1 MSLMRFG
8 YLAALLFCL
17 STATAKAQSDSSIV
31 WQLVTFNILPGQY
44 NNVIDLYQQQAVPLY
59 AENEEMLRFRGFREV
74 ESPVPFGLM
83 VLTEMHGL
91 GGMDASNNRLRAIA
105 AEQNISVG
113 NLYGRISDL
122 TAGHTDEF
130 VQLIAEW
137 KIEDPFTSKYQ
148 VFISYDIVAGKLTD
162 FRRFVHEQLI
172 PAEKELGLP
181 SSGGE
186 YIISAGWQYV
196 RVFGI
201 DTLNEFGDYIEMLHS
216 RDLDKALDPFI
227 DKKKIVIKGVLPNL
241 SVR

>member
-8 YLAALLFCL
+8 VIASILFCL
-17 STATAKAQSDSSIV
+17 STTSSKAQNDTSIV
-31 WQLVTFNILPGQY
+31 WQLVTFNILPGEY
-44 NNVIDLYQQQAVPLY
+44 SNVIDLYQQQAVPLFT
-59 AENEEMLRFRGFREV
+59 ENEEMLRFRGFREV

-83 VLTEMHGL
+83 VLTEMNGL
-91 GGMDASNNRLRAIA
+91 GGMDAANIRLRAIA

-130 VQLIAEW
+130 VQLIPEW

-148 VFISYDIVAGKLTD
+148 VFISYDIVAGKSAD

-181 SSGGE
+181 SSGGQ
-186 YIISAGWQYV
+186 YLISDGWQYL

-201 DTLNEFGDYIEMLHS
+201 ESLKEFGDYVELLHS
-216 RDLDKALDPFI
+216 KDLDNVLDRFV
-227 DKKKIVIKGVLPNL
+227 DKKRVVIKGVLPNL

>member
-8 YLAALLFCL
+8 VIASILFCL
-17 STATAKAQSDSSIV
+17 STTSSKAQNDTSIV
-31 WQLVTFNILPGQY
+31 WQLVTFNILPGEY
-44 NNVIDLYQQQAVPLY
+44 SNVIDLYQQQAIPLFT
-59 AENEEMLRFRGFREV
+59 ENEEMLRFRGFREV

-83 VLTEMHGL
+83 VLTEMNGL
-91 GGMDASNNRLRAIA
+91 GGMDAANIRLRAIA

-130 VQLIAEW
+130 VQLIPEW

-148 VFISYDIVAGKLTD
+148 VFISYDIVAGKSAD

-186 YIISAGWQYV
+186 YLISDGWQYL

-201 DTLNEFGDYIEMLHS
+201 ESLKEFGYYVELLHS
-216 RDLDKALDPFI
+216 KDLDNVLDRFV
-227 DKKKIVIKGVLPNL
+227 DKKRVVIKGVLPNL